1 MLYYTH
7 HRPYKKHDT
16 DAGWD
21 LCCTEYFRIKP
32 GSVKIVATGVS
43 ANIPK
48 GFVGLVKDRS
58 SMAASGFMVGGGVI
72 DSGYS
77 GEIKVILYNM
87 NEHEVPFKE
96 GERIA
101 QLLVVPCEMA
111 MELRQGVAPQLDER
125 GDKGFGSTNDS

>member
-1 MLYYTH
+1 MLYYEKNK
-7 HRPYKKHDT
+7 PYKKHNN

-21 LCCTEYFRIKP
+21 LCCTEDFKIKEK
-32 GSVKIVATGVS
+32 SVKIINTGVS
-43 ANIPK
+43 ANIPE
-48 GFVGLVKDRS
+48 GYVGIIKDRS
-58 SMAASGFMVGGGVI
+58 SMAANGFITGGGVI

-87 NEHEVPFKE
+87 NYNEAPFKA

-101 QLLVVPCEMA
+101 QIVVVPCKLDMDIKE
-111 MELRQGVAPQLDER
+111 GKAPQVDLR